1 MPRRPTRGG
10 CGAAR
15 RVPAVDRAGGST
27 RTGRRLVGED
37 VAPHAE
43 PDERPGAHADAQPHP
58 QPQPQPQLK
67 PHPHGAGPLLD
78 GRPVTAEERPTGPF
92 PEGGAGFEL
101 GDDGPKVIVVGID
114 GSQTSLRAGAY
125 AAGLARRQGARLVAV
140 HVATPPA
147 LAALAPG
154 RSWPVEETLAAVAE
168 EIRQQVAAG
177 AAHTGVP
184 VEFVAVRGD
193 AYVELCRVASETRA
207 DAVVVGASTQVGHR
221 VMGSLAVRLVR
232 AGRWPVTVVP

>member
-15 RVPAVDRAGGST
+15 VVPAVDRAGGST
-27 RTGRRLVGED
+27 RTGRRLIGEH

-43 PDERPGAHADAQPHP
+43 PDERPGPHADPHPHADADAQPHRRA
-58 QPQPQPQLK
+58 
-67 PHPHGAGPLLD
+67 AGPLLD
-78 GRPVTAEERPTGPF
+78 GRPVTAEERPTGPV

-140 HVATPPA
+140 SVATPPA

-154 RSWPVEETLAAVAE
+154 RSWPVEETLAAVTD
-168 EIRQQVAAG
+168 EIRQEVAAG
-177 AAHTGVP
+177 AAHTGVR

-207 DAVVVGASTQVGHR
+207 DAVVVGASTQLGHR